1 MDLFDKTRDKQEEG
15 MGEREGRGKVLSEIE
30 MINNLKRVELR
41 FQDLLEKRSICRLVN
56 EDALKMHENEI
67 RTKNKKADLE
77 LAKDKLDTEK
87 EKKNTNL
94 QSRIDKKKNKIVP
107 RPIRAIERSRKPM
120 HKGTKVVSVKVPPEV
135 EEMRRYLGI

>member
-1 MDLFDKTRDKQEEG
+1 MLIAQAKLELDK
-15 MGEREGRGKVLSEIE
+15 
-30 MINNLKRVELR
+30 
-41 FQDLLEKRSICRLVN
+41 EKR
-56 EDALKMHENEI
+56 
-67 RTKNKKADLE
+67 
-77 LAKDKLDTEK
+77 
-87 EKKNTNL
+87 NTNL